1 MVAFYV
7 RHLAERLAAHAPLWL
22 RRWWAF
28 HQLDRAEPRLKV
40 PR

>member
-1 MVAFYV
+1 MMLRFCFWQ
-7 RHLAERLAAHAPLWL
+7 LERLAPYLPRSA

-28 HQLDRAEPRLKV
+28 HQLDRRVPRLKV